1 MVLTDFLNVQLA
13 LASTFAEMASDSFAA
28 GRIGNARKAAAAA
41 TEAYGTVR
49 RVLPKLTVQEREPI
63 EAKLA
68 ILDPMIEKL
77 ADMS

>member
-1 MVLTDFLNVQLA
+1 MVLPDFLNVQLA

-28 GRIGNARKAAAAA
+28 GRVCNARKAAAAA
-41 TEAYGTVR
+41 REAYGTVR
-49 RVLPKLTVQEREPI
+49 KVLPKLQGEERKQI

-77 ADMS
+77 AAIC

>member
-28 GRIGNARKAAAAA
+28 GHLCNGRKAAAAA
-41 TEAYGTVR
+41 IEAHRTVR
-49 RVLPKLTVQEREPI
+49 NVLPKLNDEEREQI

-68 ILDPMIEKL
+68 ILDPLIEKL